1 MSNGMPRRV
10 AVLGAT
16 GSIGGSALDV
26 IAHHPQRYRASVLTA
41 NRNVAAMLQLC
52 RQFQPDLAVMADEGS
67 ANTLRG
73 QLAERAINTRVESG
87 PKGLIEAASGDTSDT
102 VIAAIVGAAGLES
115 TLAAARAGKRLL
127 LANKEAIVMA
137 GPLLL
142 AALAEG
148 GGELLPIDSEHNA
161 IFQCLPPAL
170 QDRAARP
177 GTTTSGDEGVTRLLL
192 TASGGPF
199 RGRTLAQLKAVTPDQ
214 ACAHPNWAMGRKISV
229 DSATLMNKGLEV
241 IEAHYLFG
249 IPADA
254 IDVVLHRQSVI
265 HSLVQY
271 RDGSMLAQLGNPD
284 MRTALAF
291 GLAWPERIDAGVAPL
306 DLVALARLDFESVD
320 RATFRCLDLAAAAL
334 RAGGT
339 ATTILNAANEVAV
352 AAFLEQG
359 LGFPDIAVVIEATLG
374 ALPAEPMANLQGLL
388 DADLTARRHAA
399 RIIAA
404 TIR

>member
-1 MSNGMPRRV
+1 MSELPMRRV

-26 IAHHPQRYRASVLTA
+26 IARHPQRYRATVLTA
-41 NRNVAAMLQLC
+41 NRNVAVMAELC
-52 RQFQPDLAVMADEGS
+52 RRFKPDLAVMADASS
-67 ANTLRG
+67 ADELRR
-73 QLAERAINTRVESG
+73 QLDAQGIKLRIESG
-87 PKGLIEAASGDTSDT
+87 PHGLTEAAASELSDT
-102 VIAAIVGAAGLES
+102 VIAAIVGRAGLES
-115 TLAAARAGKRLL
+115 TLAAACAGKRLL

-161 IFQCLPPAL
+161 IFQCLPLAL
-170 QDRAARP
+170 QQRAVQPAKAM
-177 GTTTSGDEGVTRLLL
+177 TSDHGVTRLLL

-199 RGRTLAQLKAVTPDQ
+199 RGRTADQLESIRPDQ
-214 ACAHPNWAMGRKISV
+214 ACAHPNWEMGRKISV

-241 IEAHYLFG
+241 IEAHHLFD

-254 IDVVLHRQSVI
+254 IDVVVHRQSII

-284 MRTALAF
+284 MRTALAY

-306 DLVALARLDFESVD
+306 DLLAVGRLDFEAVD
-320 RATFRCLDLAAAAL
+320 RRTFRCLDLACNAL
-334 RAGGT
+334 RVGGT
-339 ATTILNAANEVAV
+339 ATAVLNAANEEAV
-352 AAFLEQG
+352 AAFLDRG
-359 LGFPDIAVVIEATLG
+359 LRFLDIATVIEETLVAVPG
-374 ALPAEPMANLQGLL
+374 EAVDSLDGLL

-404 TIR
+404 KLH